1 MASVTSYKGEI
12 KDLMT
17 DTHSGLVNYLFGMDR
32 NKELTKEKFFELQQE
47 LLDDVLWLE
56 FTRYCKDGKTIS
68 EIDFCRLIL
77 GCANM
82 TAKKKKQMV
91 SMIGYMNQVL
101 NLLHILNNPISTS
114 SKCVLH
120 SSSNEFNTVSKTK
133 RV

>member
-17 DTHSGLVNYLFGMDR
+17 DTHSGLVNYLFGKDR

-68 EIDFCRLIL
+68 EIDFCKLIL

-91 SMIGYMNQVL
+91 SMNGHMNQVV
-101 NLLHILNNPISTS
+101 NL
-114 SKCVLH
+114 
-120 SSSNEFNTVSKTK
+120 
-133 RV
+133 